1 VLAASLLVAL
11 VAVLLLLL
19 PPARTGDEGMGAA
32 ALVLV
37 AAVVGVGV
45 GASVVG
51 RALVSWGGAVLR
63 RRRSAR
69 QLGAAIGRLQANRR
83 TLHSFLGRLAD
94 EKALVKLQ
102 LEDLY
107 NHPLAVAVSTSS
119 GTAQERA
126 GTMKRLSTKLARLSA
141 LREQKQAALRDIDHQ
156 VHVPLSLTPPPP
168 CCMVGGGGGGWWWW
182 WWWPCRGLMSLLL
195 HSTFLSL
202 PAGAPAVAP

>member
-19 PPARTGDEGMGAA
+19 PSVRTGDEGMGAA

-45 GASVVG
+45 GAGVVG
-51 RALVSWGGAVLR
+51 RALVGWGGAFLR
-63 RRRSAR
+63 RRRAAR

-107 NHPLAVAVSTSS
+107 NHPLAVAATSS
-119 GTAQERA
+119 GTAQEERA
-126 GTMKRLSTKLARLSA
+126 GAMKRLSTKLARLSA

-156 VHVPLSLTPPPP
+156 VPHTHTLSL
-168 CCMVGGGGGGWWWW
+168 
-182 WWWPCRGLMSLLL
+182 SIAA
-195 HSTFLSL
+195 S
-202 PAGAPAVAP
+202 